1 MSDDKRNERP
11 ESYPKP
17 TEVDSMLRQQDEFN
31 ENLNTQSSSH
41 NPMPDSEPPQVK
53 QMPSEDPQTDRTR
66 NDLP

>member
-1 MSDDKRNERP
+1 MNDDKRNERP

-17 TEVDSMLRQQDEFN
+17 TEVDSMMKQQDEFN

-53 QMPSEDPQTDRTR
+53 EPTDSSSESDRTR
-66 NDLP
+66 DQA